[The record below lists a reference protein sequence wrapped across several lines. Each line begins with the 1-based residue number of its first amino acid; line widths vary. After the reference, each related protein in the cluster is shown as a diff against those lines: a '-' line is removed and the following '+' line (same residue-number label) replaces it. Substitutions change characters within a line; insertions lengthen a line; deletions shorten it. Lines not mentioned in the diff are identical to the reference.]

1 MTSGDFPD
9 RGFDVVTGAFSYSTG
24 AGTFLAWAAT
34 GACLGTGLLT
44 ALSIGPFLLVLAVIA
59 AAVLIWRR
67 RLGIATTGAVSG
79 LGLISFAIAYLNR
92 NGPGQVCTTT
102 VTAQSCVTEWSPWPW
117 LAAGIVLISA
127 GLALFLALRRSARPG
142 TSR

>member
-1 MTSGDFPD
+1 MSLPLPPQFPARPSRD
-9 RGFDVVTGAFSYSTG
+9 SNG

-34 GACLGTGLLT
+34 GACLGTSLLT
-44 ALSIGPFLLVLAVIA
+44 ALTIGPFLLVLAVIA

-67 RLGIATTGAVSG
+67 RLGIAAIGAVSG
-79 LGLISFAIAYLNR
+79 LGLIFFAIAYLNR
-92 NGPGQVCTTT
+92 EGPGVVCTTT
-102 VTAQSCVTEWSPWPW
+102 ATDQSCTTEWSPWPW

-127 GLALFLALRRSARPG
+127 GLALFLALRRSASPG

>member
-1 MTSGDFPD
+1 VSLPLPSQFPARPARD
-9 RGFDVVTGAFSYSTG
+9 STG
-24 AGTFLAWAAT
+24 AGAFIAWAAT

-67 RLGIATTGAVSG
+67 LLGVATTGVVSG
-79 LGLISFAIAYLNR
+79 PGLISFAIAYLNR
-92 NGPGQVCTTT
+92 DGPGQVCTTT
-102 VTAQSCVTEWSPWPW
+102 ATAQSCVTEWSPWPW
-117 LAAGIVLISA
+117 LAAGTVLVGA
-127 GLALFLALRRSARPG
+127 GLALFLALRRSASPG

>member
-1 MTSGDFPD
+1 MSLQVPPQIPSRPAQDHN
-9 RGFDVVTGAFSYSTG
+9 G

-59 AAVLIWRR
+59 TAVLVWRR
-67 RLGIATTGAVSG
+67 RFGIATIGAVSG
-79 LGLISFAIAYLNR
+79 LGVISFAIAYLNR
-92 NGPGQVCTTT
+92 KGPGQVCTTT
-102 VTAQSCVTEWSPWPW
+102 ATTQSCITEWSPWPW
-117 LAAGIVLISA
+117 LAAGIILISA
-127 GLALFLALRRSARPG
+127 SLVLFLALRRSARPR

>member
-1 MTSGDFPD
+1 VSLQVPPQFPSRPTRHSND
-9 RGFDVVTGAFSYSTG
+9 AD
-24 AGTFLAWAAT
+24 TFLAWAAT

-59 AAVLIWRR
+59 AAVLIRR
-67 RLGIATTGAVSG
+67 RPLGIATIGAVPG

-92 NGPGQVCTTT
+92 KGPGQVCTSTA
-102 VTAQSCVTEWSPWPW
+102 TAQSCITEWSPWPW

>member
-1 MTSGDFPD
+1 MSLQAPPQLPSRPARDPN
-9 RGFDVVTGAFSYSTG
+9 G
-24 AGTFLAWAAT
+24 AGPFLAWAAT
-34 GACLGTGLLT
+34 GACLGTGMLT

-67 RLGIATTGAVSG
+67 RLGIATTGAVAG
-79 LGLISFAIAYLNR
+79 LGLISLAIAYLNR
-92 NGPGQVCTTT
+92 KGPGQVCTTT

-117 LAAGIVLISA
+117 LAAGTVLISA
-127 GLALFLALRRSARPG
+127 GLALFLALRRPASPG

>member
-1 MTSGDFPD
+1 MSLPLHPQFPARSARD
-9 RGFDVVTGAFSYSTG
+9 STG
-24 AGTFLAWAAT
+24 VGTFLAWAAT

-44 ALSIGPFLLVLAVIA
+44 AFTIGPFLLILAVIA

-92 NGPGQVCTTT
+92 QGPGQVCTTT
-102 VTAQSCVTEWSPWPW
+102 ATAQSCVTEWSPWPW
-117 LAAGIVLISA
+117 LAAGALLISV
-127 GLALFLALRRSARPG
+127 GLALFLALRRPASPG

>member
-1 MTSGDFPD
+1 MSPQVPPQFPSRPARD
-9 RGFDVVTGAFSYSTG
+9 PNGV
-24 AGTFLAWAAT
+24 GTFLAWAAT

-44 ALSIGPFLLVLAVIA
+44 ALSIGPFLLALVVIA

-67 RLGIATTGAVSG
+67 RLGIATIGAVSG
-79 LGLISFAIAYLNR
+79 LGLISFAVAYLNR
-92 NGPGQVCTTT
+92 KGPGQVCTTT
-102 VTAQSCVTEWSPWPW
+102 ATTQSCITEWSPWPW

-127 GLALFLALRRSARPG
+127 GLVLFLALRRSARPG

>member
-1 MTSGDFPD
+1 MSLPLPPQFPARPSRDFN
-9 RGFDVVTGAFSYSTG
+9 G

-34 GACLGTGLLT
+34 GACLGTGLLAAFT
-44 ALSIGPFLLVLAVIA
+44 IGPFLLVLGVIA

-67 RLGIATTGAVSG
+67 RLGIAIIGAVSG

-92 NGPGQVCTTT
+92 KGPGQVCTTT
-102 VTAQSCVTEWSPWPW
+102 TTTQTCITEWSPWPW

-127 GLALFLALRRSARPG
+127 GLVLFLILRRSAQR
-142 TSR
+142 